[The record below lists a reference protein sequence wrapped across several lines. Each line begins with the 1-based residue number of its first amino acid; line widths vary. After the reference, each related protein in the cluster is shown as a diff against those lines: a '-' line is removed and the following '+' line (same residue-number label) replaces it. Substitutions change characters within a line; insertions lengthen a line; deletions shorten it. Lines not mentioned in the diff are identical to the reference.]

1 MCLCAG
7 FSSVQRALL
16 SSDFGEKP
24 ISHLCVEVGSGS
36 NASMQKCCFRD
47 AADLDSIVDDFSLL
61 SSDLPNDLFLEYWT
75 KEKQKQGS
83 GTLSFA
89 QVVCDVWQPAIEKC
103 ALLLNRL
110 KERSISLQE
119 VDLLLKRYRNR
130 LSVLKTQLRNLQ
142 KGICKVLNIPIPS
155 GSWIPACVNR
165 MEQYH
170 SLQTHADAARTFVF
184 FRDSLGLD
192 GDFSV
197 VENLSIKVVDIY
209 DMPVCKYFTS
219 QLGYFYCS
227 LQHQFKIRL

>member
-1 MCLCAG
+1 MCLFAG
-7 FSSVQRALL
+7 FPSVESALL
-16 SSDFGEKP
+16 SSDVGAKP

-36 NASMQKCCFRD
+36 NATMKRCCFRD
-47 AADLDSIVDDFSLL
+47 AADFDSIVDDFSLL
-61 SSDLPNDLFLEYWT
+61 SSDLPNDMFLDYWT
-75 KEKQKQGS
+75 KEKEKQG
-83 GTLSFA
+83 TDMLSFA
-89 QVVCDVWQPAIEKC
+89 QVVCDVWQPAIGKC

-130 LSVLKTQLRNLQ
+130 LSVLKTQLINLQ
-142 KGICKVLNIPIPS
+142 TGICKVQNIPILS

-184 FRDSLGLD
+184 LRDSLGLG

-209 DMPVCKYFTS
+209 DMPVCKYFTAL
-219 QLGYFYCS
+219 LGYFYCS